1 VERKFKITVEDRQY
15 VVSVEEITEEGNVTI
30 PEPGS
35 MRIPETLA
43 PAPAAPAAPSASTP
57 EAGPGDEV
65 SPLAGVVQTVD
76 VNDGQSVAVGD
87 RLLSLEAMKMTT
99 VVTAK
104 RAGTVKNLRV
114 KPGDAVEASQPLL
127 TIE

>member
-1 VERKFKITVEDRQY
+1 VERKFRITVEDRQY
-15 VVSVEEITEEGNVTI
+15 VVSVEEITEEGNITI

-35 MRIPETLA
+35 MRIPET
-43 PAPAAPAAPSASTP
+43 PAPAAPAAPLASTP

-104 RAGTVKNLRV
+104 RAGSVKNIRV
-114 KPGDAVEASQPLL
+114 KPGDAVEAGQPLL

>member
-1 VERKFKITVEDRQY
+1 VERKFRIIVEDRQY
-15 VVSVEEITEEGNVTI
+15 VVSVEEITEEGHLTI

-35 MRIPETLA
+35 MRVPETPA
-43 PAPAAPAAPSASTP
+43 PPPPAPASTAGAAP

-76 VNDGQSVAVGD
+76 VSNGQTVAVGD

-104 RAGTVKNLRV
+104 RAGTVKDVRV
-114 KPGDAVEASQPLL
+114 KPGDAVDAGQPLL
-127 TIE
+127 SIE

>member
-1 VERKFKITVEDRQY
+1 MERKFRITVEDRQY
-15 VVSVEEITEEGNVTI
+15 VVSVEEITEEGNITI

-35 MRIPETLA
+35 MRIPET
-43 PAPAAPAAPSASTP
+43 PAPAAPAAPLASTP

-104 RAGTVKNLRV
+104 RAGSVKNIRV
-114 KPGDAVEASQPLL
+114 KPGDAVEAGQPLL